1 VLAVVLDVML
11 ARLAG
16 VMGGVR
22 GMAMRRM
29 GMVRGLLVAVR
40 LVVLGGFAMVLGRVL
55 VMFGRSVVMLDDL
68 VFGHDALHPV
78 SSDCK
83 SIAPAQL

>member
-1 VLAVVLDVML
+1 VLAVVLGVML

-22 GMAMRRM
+22 RMAMRRM
-29 GMVRGLLVAVR
+29 GVMRGLLVAVR
-40 LVVLGGFAMVLGRVL
+40 LMVLGGFAMVLGGVL
-55 VMFGRSVVMLDDL
+55 MMLGRCVVVLDDF

-78 SSDCK
+78 SSDCE
-83 SIAPAQL
+83 SIATPQL

>member
-78 SSDCK
+78 SGDCK
-83 SIAPAQL
+83 SIAAAQL